1 MDAISLQLLLLLL
14 LLVVVVMVVA
24 VSRSRRWNDDRL
36 FSTAVDDASITG
48 SAS

>member
-14 LLVVVVMVVA
+14 LVVVVA
-24 VSRSRRWNDDRL
+24 VSRSRRWDDDRL

>member
-1 MDAISLQLLLLLL
+1 MDAISLQLLLLV
-14 LLVVVVMVVA
+14 LLVVVVVA
-24 VSRSRRWNDDRL
+24 VSRSRRWDDDRL

>member
-14 LLVVVVMVVA
+14 VVV
-24 VSRSRRWNDDRL
+24 VSRSRRWDDDRL